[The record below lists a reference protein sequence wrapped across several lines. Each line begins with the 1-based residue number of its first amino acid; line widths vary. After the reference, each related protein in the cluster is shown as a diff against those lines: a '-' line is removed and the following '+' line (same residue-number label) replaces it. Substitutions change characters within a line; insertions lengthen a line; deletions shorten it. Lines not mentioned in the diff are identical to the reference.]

1 MSAARV
7 GTTAFFIGC
16 FAVLLVT
23 FPSPSA
29 ARQLRVVAQDNARA
43 GIANLRDLDVN
54 VDAIIFNDLR
64 GNGNDI
70 RSNIFANMAQ
80 TRLNSQ
86 VEKLRAEVSTI
97 VSNSVQG
104 SDNVVDNL
112 IGVLAANDAILSN
125 VNATLEAYAINELN
139 GDRNQLSNIQWYDL
153 VGSNS
158 KLLEDIN
165 LAISGLTYNKV
176 GDALLNGTTASE
188 NFLGNE
194 LGIAAGVGN
203 TFNADGTVMPGS
215 VSDLAG
221 SILPDFDPRS
231 FTAKNVS
238 VIIDAVLLNEVASG
252 NGNYLENVMKVAAL
266 SGADMKNVV
275 ANIEGILVNQ
285 VAGDNND
292 LSNIVN
298 MALGLCDRGRPCSLE
313 DFSVDVSTVLLNDVT
328 GNKNLVS
335 NLVDISVGN
344 NADIGI
350 SDKLDSLREA
360 TVNIEAI
367 IVNTLK
373 NDLLAGVDS
382 NNIRNTVAVEALT
395 NSKIRDVKATIS
407 AIIAN
412 EVKGSLN
419 NLENSINIQLGNGRG
434 KR

>member
-176 GDALLNGTTASE
+176 GDALLNGTTASD

>member
-1 MSAARV
+1 
-7 GTTAFFIGC
+7 
-16 FAVLLVT
+16 
-23 FPSPSA
+23 
-29 ARQLRVVAQDNARA
+29 
-43 GIANLRDLDVN
+43 
-54 VDAIIFNDLR
+54 
-64 GNGNDI
+64 
-70 RSNIFANMAQ
+70 MAQ

-176 GDALLNGTTASE
+176 GDALLNGTTASD

-395 NSKIRDVKATIS
+395 NTKIRDVKATIS